1 MKVELAFSFLVAESI
16 LHDRVIRKVAELRQV
31 IPNSKAAYRSSRC
44 GSEDEEPNTVS
55 ARTQVFHPQ
64 PCSIG

>member
-1 MKVELAFSFLVAESI
+1 MAFSFLVAESI

-44 GSEDEEPNTVS
+44 GSED
-55 ARTQVFHPQ
+55 
-64 PCSIG
+64 